1 VLLFGAGMDAVTD
14 SAGNVRGLV
23 QWAHAHRRKD
33 VVGKV
38 YAKAGHGIG
47 CELPNVPFPRQTLFP
62 IGPDVSLVAG
72 GTAAGNEQAAAASW
86 PLVLSFLARLRR

>member
-1 VLLFGAGMDAVTD
+1 MLLFGAGMDAVTD

-72 GTAAGNEQAAAASW
+72 GTATGNEEAAAASW
-86 PLVLSFLARLRR
+86 PFVLSFLARLRR